1 MFVFLVVLLAQV
13 VPPLDDAPPL
23 VQLED
28 IASLQT
34 RWQELHSACRSLPDG
49 SIEAENACHGRDV
62 THVELGRRGWCLRQ
76 SGIQIEWDM
85 CPRR

>member
-1 MFVFLVVLLAQV
+1 MLLLVVLLAQM
-13 VPPLDDAPPL
+13 VPPLDEAPPL

-34 RWQELHSACRSLPDG
+34 RWQELHSACRGLPEG
-49 SIEAENACHGRDV
+49 SVEAENACFGREV
-62 THVELGRRGWCLRQ
+62 ARLELGRRGWCLRQ
-76 SGIQIEWDM
+76 SGIRIEWDM